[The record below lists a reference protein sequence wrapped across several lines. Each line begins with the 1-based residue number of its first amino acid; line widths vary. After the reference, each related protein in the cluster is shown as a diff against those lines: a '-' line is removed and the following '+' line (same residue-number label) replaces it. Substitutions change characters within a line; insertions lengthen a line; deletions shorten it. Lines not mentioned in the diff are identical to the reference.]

1 MSTLENTRTRRL
13 GTESLDAI
21 ANDTQRRVLVALADA
36 SGPVSE
42 RELAATFVA
51 DERDEDADSVDGE
64 TLRSVHTELYHA
76 HLPAL
81 AEAGLVSWNR
91 SRETVAPVDHPLL
104 DDGRFEK
111 LLRTDGDEWD
121 DVRACVGD
129 ETRLAV
135 LDVLASR
142 PGPVARRALA
152 RELAAREVS
161 GSPSESAV
169 SDVEVQLH
177 HAHLPKLDEAGLV
190 DYDLD
195 AETVASGETAVSPVG
210 DLLAGA

>member
-21 ANDTQRRVLVALADA
+21 ANDAQRRVLVALADA

-42 RELAATFVA
+42 RELAAALVA
-51 DERDEDADSVDGE
+51 GERDEDADSVDDE
-64 TLRSVHTELYHA
+64 SLRSARTKLYHA

-81 AEAGLVSWNR
+81 ADAALVSWDQ
-91 SRETVAPVDHPLL
+91 SEETVAPVEHPLL

-111 LLRTDGDEWD
+111 LLRADGDGWD
-121 DVRACVGD
+121 DVRACVRD
-129 ETRLAV
+129 ETRRAV
-135 LDVLASR
+135 LDILASR
-142 PGPVARRALA
+142 PGPVARSALA
-152 RELAAREVS
+152 RELAARETS

-177 HAHLPKLDEAGLV
+177 HVHLPKLDEADLV
-190 DYDLD
+190 DYDAD
-195 AETVASGETAVSPVG
+195 AETVASSETAASPVG